1 MNLNIETL
9 LLPPFVVSI
18 LTNISW
24 QWYSGFVGVCA
35 ISYTSYRY
43 WVWIN
48 KTRQVILEKK
58 VAEKTMELS
67 DEKQQLWNSYIKIE
81 HQNQEKNVLIQE
93 VHHRVKNNLQTIS
106 SLIGM
111 QLMTIGTDEGKK
123 ILQETL
129 RRINAMS
136 LVHEMLYSSDSLSHI
151 SSRNFIEVLST
162 SSIEIYD
169 QKPANMEFTSDVIDV
184 ELEVSTCISL
194 GMIIS
199 EAISNC
205 MIHAFHATEHPSL
218 HIDLSYA
225 DQLGWL
231 SLSIKDNGSGIP
243 EEYLNGK
250 KGTMGMR
257 LLHIFA
263 RQLNAGFQ
271 IENKNGTSICLQF
284 KINSHEDPDRRR

>member
-1 MNLNIETL
+1 MNLNNGTFL
-9 LLPPFVVSI
+9 LAQFIVSI
-18 LTNISW
+18 FTTISW
-24 QWYSGFVGVCA
+24 QWYSGFVVLSG
-35 ISYTSYRY
+35 ISFASYRY
-43 WVWIN
+43 WIWKEKIHEL
-48 KTRQVILEKK
+48 ILDKK
-58 VAEKTMELS
+58 VAEKTTELA

-151 SSRNFIEVLST
+151 SSQNFLEVLST
-162 SSIEIYD
+162 SSLEIYD
-169 QKPANMEFTSDVIDV
+169 QKPINMEFTSKVIDV

-205 MIHAFHATEHPSL
+205 MKHAFHATEYPTL
-218 HIDLSYA
+218 HLNLSYA
-225 DQLGWL
+225 DRLGWL
-231 SLSIKDNGSGIP
+231 SLCIKDNGSGIP
-243 EEYLNGK
+243 TEYLNGK

-271 IENKNGTSICLQF
+271 VENSNGTSICLQF
-284 KINSHEDPDRRR
+284 KINNHENPDR